1 QVSATYPHGL
11 STAPLGTNDRSRS
24 DVAPANLHEA
34 VTEDTTTTLSP
45 RPRTMTSIQRHEL
58 QALVKLVNSN
68 QLLNRQL
75 SQICQLNG
83 LTSSGVK
90 AALQSRIVSAIEEA
104 FKNSDATRFQQ
115 IQRSIETTRTGSSAS
130 PASQK
135 SGRPAT
141 ATPPVS
147 MMRQDQ
153 YWGRNARPSGA
164 NGPALP
170 GYGSSGLSFKNSPFY
185 EIQFRVGDVR
195 SCEAMSQHRN
205 MVSIPVKVSDNLN
218 LNRVVDDKSL
228 RIMVFCAGDSNGV
241 QDIAFPHQSEIKV
254 NGNEVKANLRGL
266 KNKPGSTRPVDI
278 TSYLRLKNDNRNLV
292 EFTYALTQKKFYLV
306 LNVCRITSAQDLA
319 DNIKKGQKIP
329 KNKVIEEISKKAADT
344 DIVTTSQVLSLKC
357 PLSYMRLDVPCRS
370 VNCSHIQCFDATSYL
385 QLQEQGP
392 QWLCPI
398 CNKPAPYA
406 QLAVDEYVRDI
417 LANTSK
423 SLDQVTI
430 EPDGQWRVN
439 TGQAENRPTNGG
451 SGLVDEDDDD
461 DDDDWGIV
469 EVNPVRSRN
478 FETPNRSVASTA
490 TPTTTVMSRESS
502 TMPRGVATT
511 SAKRLHSDRVTIDLT
526 LSDDDEPAAPPPK
539 RQQLQGPGSSN
550 YNSNGYSSSMF

>member
-1 QVSATYPHGL
+1 
-11 STAPLGTNDRSRS
+11 
-24 DVAPANLHEA
+24 
-34 VTEDTTTTLSP
+34 
-45 RPRTMTSIQRHEL
+45 MTSIPRQEL

-75 SQICQLNG
+75 SSICQLNG

-90 AALQSRIVSAIEEA
+90 ASLQSRIVNAIQEA
-104 FKNSDATRFQQ
+104 YNINDVTRFQQ
-115 IQRSIETTRTGSSAS
+115 IQRSIETARTGASSS
-130 PASQK
+130 PASHKQ
-135 SGRPAT
+135 SRPSAAT
-141 ATPPVS
+141 TPVP
-147 MMRQDQ
+147 MLRQDQ
-153 YWGRNARPSGA
+153 YWGNSRTARPGGP
-164 NGPALP
+164 NGHALP
-170 GYGSSGLSFKNSPFY
+170 SYGSSGPSFRNSPFY

-195 SCEAMSQHRN
+195 TCEAMTQHRN
-205 MVSIPVKVSDNLN
+205 MVSVPVRISENPGVNKVLED
-218 LNRVVDDKSL
+218 RSL
-228 RIMVFCAGDSNGV
+228 RIMVFCAADNSGT
-241 QDIAFPHQSEIKV
+241 QDISFPHQSEIKI
-254 NGNEVKANLRGL
+254 NGSEVKANLRGL

-292 EFTYALTQKKFYLV
+292 EFTYALTQKE
-306 LNVCRITSAQDLA
+306 LA
-319 DNIKKGQKIP
+319 EKIKAGKKIP
-329 KNKVIEEISKKAADT
+329 KHKVIEEISKKAADT

-398 CNKPAPYA
+398 CNKSAPFE

-439 TGQAENRPTNGG
+439 SAQDENKPTNGG
-451 SGLVDEDDDD
+451 SGLLDDY

-469 EVNPVRSRN
+469 EVNPIRSRN

-502 TMPRGVATT
+502 AMPRGVATT
-511 SAKRLHSDRVTIDLT
+511 SGKRLHSERVTIDLT
-526 LSDDDEPAAPPPK
+526 LSDDEEPAAPPPK
-539 RQQLQGPGSSN
+539 RQQLQQPGVNS
-550 YNSNGYSSSMF
+550 YSNGYSSALPY

>member
-1 QVSATYPHGL
+1 
-11 STAPLGTNDRSRS
+11 
-24 DVAPANLHEA
+24 
-34 VTEDTTTTLSP
+34 
-45 RPRTMTSIQRHEL
+45 MTSIQRHEL

-135 SGRPAT
+135 GGRPAT

-153 YWGRNARPSGA
+153 YWGRSARPGGA
-164 NGPALP
+164 TGPALP
-170 GYGSSGLSFKNSPFY
+170 GYGSSGGLSFKNSPFY

-195 SCEAMSQHRN
+195 LCDAMSQHRN
-205 MVSIPVKVSDNLN
+205 MVSIPVKVSEHPQI
-218 LNRVVDDKSL
+218 NRVLEDKSL
-228 RIMVFCAGDSNGV
+228 RIMVFCAGDNSGV
-241 QDIAFPHQSEIKV
+241 QEIAFPHQSEIKI

-319 DNIKKGQKIP
+319 ENIKKGQKIP

-439 TGQAENRPTNGG
+439 PGQDENRPTNGG
-451 SGLVDEDDDD
+451 SGLVDDDDD

>member
-1 QVSATYPHGL
+1 
-11 STAPLGTNDRSRS
+11 
-24 DVAPANLHEA
+24 
-34 VTEDTTTTLSP
+34 
-45 RPRTMTSIQRHEL
+45 MTSIPRQEL

-75 SQICQLNG
+75 SSICQLNG

-90 AALQSRIVSAIEEA
+90 ASLQSRIVNAIQEA
-104 FKNSDATRFQQ
+104 YNNDDMTRFQQ
-115 IQRSIETTRTGSSAS
+115 IQRSIETTRAGPSSS
-130 PASQK
+130 PASHKQ
-135 SGRPAT
+135 GRPSAAT
-141 ATPPVS
+141 TPVP
-147 MMRQDQ
+147 MLRQDP
-153 YWGRNARPSGA
+153 YWGTSRTARPG
-164 NGPALP
+164 GPNAHALP
-170 GYGSSGLSFKNSPFY
+170 SYGSSGPSFRNSPFY

-195 SCEAMSQHRN
+195 TCEAMTQHRN
-205 MVSIPVKVSDNLN
+205 MVSIPVKASENPGVI
-218 LNRVVDDKSL
+218 RVLEDKSL
-228 RIMVFCAGDSNGV
+228 RIMVFCATDNSGT
-241 QDIAFPHQSEIKV
+241 QDISFPHQSEIKI

-306 LNVCRITSAQDLA
+306 LYACKTTSAQELA
-319 DNIKKGQKIP
+319 VKIKVGKKIP
-329 KNKVIEEISKKAADT
+329 KYKVIEEISKKAADT

-398 CNKPAPYA
+398 CNKSAPFE

-439 TGQAENRPTNGG
+439 SAQDDGKPTNGG
-451 SGLVDEDDDD
+451 SGLVDDDD

-469 EVNPVRSRN
+469 EVNPIRSRN

-502 TMPRGVATT
+502 AMPRGAATT
-511 SAKRLHSDRVTIDLT
+511 SGKRLHSERVTIDLT
-526 LSDDDEPAAPPPK
+526 LSDDDEEPAGPPPK
-539 RQQLQGPGSSN
+539 RHQLQQPGV
-550 YNSNGYSSSMF
+550 NSYTNGYSSGLPY